1 MAATLE
7 RLGFAVLKG
16 TDLSKA
22 GMDAI
27 IRQFPEAMGGAKAG
41 LLFYA
46 GHGLQVG
53 GQNYLVPIDAKLT
66 TSSALD
72 FEMVRLELIQRA
84 MERETSTNIIILDAC
99 RDNPLARNLA
109 RARRYALI
117 PNRTRVCPSRVGE
130 GTLISFSTQP
140 GNVALDG
147 SGRNSPFA
155 SALLKHIATPG
166 DDLPTILI
174 NVRNDVMGATDRKQV
189 PWEHSAMTARF
200 FFTQPR
206 AAANQQDE
214 LALWNS
220 VKENPDPAEVRSY
233 LRRFPQR
240 PRLPSWP
247 RLLID
252 ALETQRRLSE
262 AALVEQQ
269 RHETALRKAEDDVLK
284 AQEAAKQPQGK
295 QRVASLPT
303 EPSQDGSEVSF
314 DGRWEV
320 TRVGAQCAK
329 GASVTFS
336 LDIKG
341 TDVSGGSGAITSA
354 GSFKYQ
360 RASGSTGRPMHFT
373 GTFRGRAGS
382 GTFYTDGGTCK
393 GTFTALRK

>member
-1 MAATLE
+1 
-7 RLGFAVLKG
+7 
-16 TDLSKA
+16 
-22 GMDAI
+22 
-27 IRQFPEAMGGAKAG
+27 
-41 LLFYA
+41 
-46 GHGLQVG
+46 
-53 GQNYLVPIDAKLT
+53 
-66 TSSALD
+66 
-72 FEMVRLELIQRA
+72 
-84 MERETSTNIIILDAC
+84 
-99 RDNPLARNLA
+99 
-109 RARRYALI
+109 
-117 PNRTRVCPSRVGE
+117 
-130 GTLISFSTQP
+130 
-140 GNVALDG
+140 
-147 SGRNSPFA
+147 
-155 SALLKHIATPG
+155 
-166 DDLPTILI
+166 
-174 NVRNDVMGATDRKQV
+174 MGATDRKQV

-233 LRRFPQR
+233 LRRFPQG
-240 PRLPSWP
+240 SFAVVAQT
-247 RLLID
+247 LID

-360 RASGSTGRPMHFT
+360 RASGALAGLCTLPEPFAGEPVRARFTPMEAPAKGHSLRSGSERP
-373 GTFRGRAGS
+373 
-382 GTFYTDGGTCK
+382 
-393 GTFTALRK
+393 TATLARTLSQA

>member
-1 MAATLE
+1 MKLSLRHLVTFLGIFVVALLSGTPGSQAQGRRVALVIGNSAYVSATKLDNPINDAEDMAATLE

-16 TDLSKA
+16 IDLSKA

-27 IRQFPEAMGGAKAG
+27 IRQFAEAMGGAKAG

-72 FEMVRLELIQRA
+72 FEMVRLDLIQRA
-84 MERETSTNIIILDAC
+84 MEREASTNIIMLDAC

-109 RARRYALI
+109 RALG
-117 PNRTRVCPSRVGE
+117 TRSSQVGHGFAPAESGE

-174 NVRNDVMGATDRKQV
+174 NVRNDVMVATDRKQV

-214 LALWNS
+214 LALWNL
-220 VKENPDPAEVRSY
+220 VKESSDPAEVRSY
-233 LRRFPQR
+233 LRRFPQG
-240 PRLPSWP
+240 SFAVVAQT
-247 RLLID
+247 LID

-269 RHETALRKAEDDVLK
+269 RHETALRKAEDDVRK
-284 AQEAAKQPQGK
+284 AQEAAKQPQEK
-295 QRVASLPT
+295 Q
-303 EPSQDGSEVSF
+303 
-314 DGRWEV
+314 
-320 TRVGAQCAK
+320 
-329 GASVTFS
+329 
-336 LDIKG
+336 
-341 TDVSGGSGAITSA
+341 
-354 GSFKYQ
+354 
-360 RASGSTGRPMHFT
+360 
-373 GTFRGRAGS
+373 
-382 GTFYTDGGTCK
+382 
-393 GTFTALRK
+393 